1 MFKKIL
7 VANRGEIAIRI
18 IRACKEMNIQSVA
31 VYSETDK
38 DALHVKTAD
47 EAYCIGPA
55 QASESYLHMENII
68 SAALLSNADAIHPGY
83 GFLSEQP
90 KFVELCEAVNL
101 TFIGPS
107 SEAIRKMGEKAEA
120 RKTMKSAGVPTVPGT
135 EGVIEE
141 LEEVRTIA
149 EKIGYPVI
157 AKASAGG
164 GGKGMRKADNKES
177 LEKAVRQAQNEA
189 KSIFG
194 DGGVYV
200 EKFIEEPRH
209 IEVQLLAD
217 RHGNVVHLG
226 ERDCSIQRRHQKL
239 IEEAPSPALNL
250 ELREKMGEASIKAAK
265 AVNYCGAGT
274 VEFLLDKHNRFYF
287 MEMNT
292 RIQVEHPVTE
302 MVTRVDIVKEQISV
316 AAGEPLSFTQ
326 EEVILDGHSI
336 ECRINAEDPEKN
348 FRPSPGEITEFAP
361 PQGFGMRIDTAVYK
375 GYEITP
381 FYDSMV
387 AKLIVWGKTR
397 EEAISRMKRGLTDL
411 KIGNI
416 QTTIPLHLQIIE
428 NSQFQ
433 TGAFDTSFMEH
444 FLDQGSSVKK

>member
-1 MFKKIL
+1 MI
-7 VANRGEIAIRI
+7 
-18 IRACKEMNIQSVA
+18 
-31 VYSETDK
+31 D
-38 DALHVKTAD
+38 
-47 EAYCIGPA
+47 
-55 QASESYLHMENII
+55 
-68 SAALLSNADAIHPGY
+68 
-83 GFLSEQP
+83 
-90 KFVELCEAVNL
+90 
-101 TFIGPS
+101 
-107 SEAIRKMGEKAEA
+107 
-120 RKTMKSAGVPTVPGT
+120 
-135 EGVIEE
+135 E

-265 AVNYCGAGT
+265 AVSYCGAGT

-336 ECRINAEDPEKN
+336 ECRINAEDPAKN

-361 PQGFGMRIDTAVYK
+361 PQGFGMRIETAVYK

-416 QTTIPLHLQIIE
+416 QTTIPLHLQMLE
-428 NSQFQ
+428 NYQFQ

-444 FLDQGSSVKK
+444 FLDHQGSSVKKEKTDNQGF